1 MKKVYLVDT
10 TTEGPIGVFSSVNKA
25 KECAET
31 YIGRKA
37 NELELKCLKRMKT
50 KGSLYVSL
58 YGDPQTCKLSNEEA
72 KYSAHIEAM
81 ELNLSYLR
89 KLSNPEHSG
98 EFPY

>member
-25 KECAET
+25 QECAES

-37 NELELKCLKRMKT
+37 NDLELKCLERMKT
-50 KGSLYVSL
+50 KGSSYVSL
-58 YGDPQTCKLSNEEA
+58 YGDAQTCKLSNVIQG
-72 KYSAHIEAM
+72 YSAHIEAM
-81 ELNLSYLR
+81 ELNHSYLR
-89 KLSNPEHSG
+89 KISKPEHSG

>member
-25 KECAET
+25 QECVES

-37 NELELKCLKRMKT
+37 NDLELKCLERMKN
-50 KGSLYVSL
+50 KGSTYVSL
-58 YGDPQTCKLSNEEA
+58 YNVIQG
-72 KYSAHIEAM
+72 YSAHIEAM
-81 ELNLSYLR
+81 ELNHSYLR

-98 EFPY
+98 ERPY